1 MRRSWCQSYKKLF
14 KCYNISTELDGSEDN
29 LLFGY
34 ENLLGSVNDDEEI
47 EDPNDQSS
55 NEEYFEEDNYKNNW
69 DIRNDA
75 NKIDNEIDNE
85 NYLLSIANEKN
96 VDHYRQVDSYV
107 GQ

>member
-1 MRRSWCQSYKKLF
+1 
-14 KCYNISTELDGSEDN
+14 LDGSEDN

-85 NYLLSIANEKN
+85 NCIET
-96 VDHYRQVDSYV
+96 
-107 GQ
+107 